1 MMTKTQRNEIPRYVL
16 LTVGGLFM
24 TYLYNVVDGIFV
36 GQGVGGASGLGQISA
51 VLVLLTH
58 FIRKRGS
65 LRLGRF
71 QSFAPLMG
79 KICKRG
85 VPEAI
90 TQLNTPVTAFCY
102 NLVLANLVGD
112 MGVSTFNIL
121 SFIYSLANAIL
132 SDVAQGLQPLWGN
145 YYGKKNEKGLKALL
159 RDGLVINAVLS
170 VLVYGFLLFAPV
182 IRIFNQEPALVDVA
196 SKALPLFAIS
206 FIPMALNLIF
216 TAYFYSTKRTLQADA
231 IAVSRGIVVKAACIF
246 LMPALLGE
254 GVIWLA
260 PLAAEC
266 ITLVLALFLG
276 KKSKLLYM

>member
-36 GQGVGGASGLGQISA
+36 GQGVGVASGLGQISA

-132 SDVAQGLQPLWGN
+132 SDVAQGLQPL
-145 YYGKKNEKGLKALL
+145 
-159 RDGLVINAVLS
+159 
-170 VLVYGFLLFAPV
+170 
-182 IRIFNQEPALVDVA
+182 
-196 SKALPLFAIS
+196 
-206 FIPMALNLIF
+206 
-216 TAYFYSTKRTLQADA
+216 
-231 IAVSRGIVVKAACIF
+231 
-246 LMPALLGE
+246 
-254 GVIWLA
+254 
-260 PLAAEC
+260 
-266 ITLVLALFLG
+266 
-276 KKSKLLYM
+276 